1 MEEETKVDSGEET
14 KKETVLKIPLPN
26 NIEWLNSAVDYYTDA
41 DTTVKYGILFVL
53 IILINRIFSLLF
65 RSLFFSSG
73 Y

>member
-1 MEEETKVDSGEET
+1 MEEETKVDEVEET

-53 IILINRIFSLLF
+53 IILINCIFSFLF
-65 RSLFFSSG
+65 CSLFFSSP

>member
-1 MEEETKVDSGEET
+1 MEEETKVDEVEET
-14 KKETVLKIPLPN
+14 KEETVLKIPLPN

-53 IILINRIFSLLF
+53 IILINRIFSFLF